1 MLLKIA
7 WRNLW
12 RNKRRSIITIL
23 AVVFAVM
30 LAIVMRGL
38 QYGTY
43 AVNIKSSVELFS
55 GYLQV
60 QKNGYQKNPSLQK
73 SFHYDAN
80 LQKLLAGQPGIS
92 GYAPRILGD
101 GLISFREN
109 SLGTAI
115 MAIDP
120 PSERR
125 VSVLMERLNAGQ
137 FFTSDSSSAIVVGY
151 KLLHNLQA
159 QIGDTVVILSQGYD
173 GSLGNLKFRI
183 AGSIKSGSPEL
194 DGGLVMMGLATAQE
208 LLTMYGRINTVAIS
222 LTDLSQVAPVQ
233 QALSR
238 QLPDGALTV
247 LNWREIM
254 PDLEQTIKLD
264 EVGGTLFL
272 AILVVVVA
280 FGIMNTVLMSVT
292 ERFREFGISLAIG
305 MPYRKLVV
313 LVMMETALIALIG
326 ILIGNLLAGA
336 INYYIVQHPI
346 IFGGELAD
354 LYQQYGF
361 LPRMESSLDSTI
373 FLKNT
378 LIILG
383 VSILMSLYPVFKV
396 YKLEPL
402 KGIRYT

>member
-12 RNKRRSIITIL
+12 RNQRRSIITIL

-60 QKNGYQKNPSLQK
+60 QKHGYQKNPSLQK
-73 SFHYDAN
+73 SFRYDKA
-80 LQKLLAGQPGIS
+80 LQDLLAGRPEIT

-109 SLGTAI
+109 SLGSAI

-120 PSERR
+120 ASERR
-125 VSVLMERLNAGQ
+125 VSVLMERLNAGR
-137 FFTSDSSSAIVVGY
+137 FFTSDSSSAIVAGY

-159 QIGDTVVILSQGYD
+159 QVGDTVVILAQGYD

-183 AGSIKSGSPEL
+183 AGSIKTGAAEL
-194 DGGLVMMGLATAQE
+194 DGSLVLMGLATAQE
-208 LLTMYGRINTVAIS
+208 LLTMYGRINSVAIS
-222 LTDLSQVAPVQ
+222 LNDLSRVAPVQ
-233 QALSR
+233 QALNR
-238 QLPDGALTV
+238 QLPEADLTV

-292 ERFREFGISLAIG
+292 ERFREFGISLSIG
-305 MPYRKLVV
+305 MPYRKLVL
-313 LVMMETALIALIG
+313 LVMLETALIALIG
-326 ILIGNLLAGA
+326 ILIGNLLAGG
-336 INYYIVQHPI
+336 INYYLVQHPI
-346 IFGGELAD
+346 IFGGELAE
-354 LYQQYGF
+354 LYREYGF
-361 LPRMESSLDSTI
+361 LPRMESSLDSAI
-373 FLKNT
+373 FLNNT
-378 LIILG
+378 LVILG
-383 VSILMSLYPVFKV
+383 VSILMSLYPVLKV